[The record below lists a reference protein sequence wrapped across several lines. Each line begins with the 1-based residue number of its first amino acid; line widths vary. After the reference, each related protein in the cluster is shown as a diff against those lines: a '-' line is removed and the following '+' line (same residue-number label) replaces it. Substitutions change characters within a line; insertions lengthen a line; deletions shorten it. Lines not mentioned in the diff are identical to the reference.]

1 MRKNI
6 VQISDFVYNDS
17 MEQQKRGI
25 AVSIVGIILNLL
37 LAGGKIAVGMIF
49 SLVSVVADGV
59 NNLSD
64 CGSGIVLL
72 VSMRIAQKPADREHP
87 YGHQRA
93 EYVASML
100 IGCLILVFAV
110 ELARESIEKCVA
122 GTLSQG
128 NIWLYLV
135 LGVSIAVKAG
145 MAAMYGAQA
154 KRQRS
159 QSLRAAALDSM
170 SDCAATAA
178 VIVGIAIAQFASL
191 PADGYAGLLVA
202 VFIGWESVSVL
213 REAGSSLLGT
223 APDAALC
230 DRVREVILAGE
241 GVLGVHDLRI
251 YRYGPDKFFAT
262 AHVETDAS
270 LPAVVTHGNIDE
282 VERAVERETGVI
294 LTGHCDPVSYGD
306 EESLELETRIRAAVT
321 GMYENMDLH
330 DFRLVR
336 GARTKAVFEVG
347 VPYDCK
353 EKDEKIRNDVLAAVK
368 IITDIET
375 VVTVERE

>member
-1 MRKNI
+1 
-6 VQISDFVYNDS
+6 
-17 MEQQKRGI
+17 MEQSKKGI
-25 AVSIVGIILNLL
+25 AVSIIGILLNLI
-37 LAGGKIAVGMIF
+37 LAGGKIAVGLMF

-72 VSMRIAQKPADREHP
+72 VSMRISQKPADREHP

-128 NIWLYLV
+128 GLWLYVV
-135 LGVSIAVKAG
+135 LGISIAVKAG
-145 MAAMYGAQA
+145 MATMYGMQA
-154 KRQRS
+154 RAQRS
-159 QSLRAAALDSM
+159 QSLKAAAIDSL
-170 SDCAATAA
+170 SDCIATAA
-178 VIVGIAIAQFASL
+178 VIIGVLIAQFAAL

-202 VFIGWESVSVL
+202 VFIGWESISVL
-213 REAGSSLLGT
+213 REAGSSLLGK
-223 APDAALC
+223 APDAALSE
-230 DRVREVILAGE
+230 RVREVILSGE

-251 YRYGPDKFFAT
+251 YRYGPEKYFAT
-262 AHVETDAS
+262 AHIETDAS
-270 LPAVVTHGNIDE
+270 LPAVLTHGHIDE
-282 VERAVERETGVI
+282 VERTVERETGVI
-294 LTGHCDPVSYGD
+294 LTGHCDPVSCGD
-306 EESLELETRIRAAVT
+306 EESLELEARIRAAVT

-336 GARTKAVFEVG
+336 GGRKKAVFEVG

-353 EKDEKIRNDVLAAVK
+353 EKDEKIRADVVAAVK
-368 IITDIET
+368 VITDIET